1 MGDTAPRDG
10 GNYTAVVTP
19 AHEERRA
26 TVLEGPV
33 SRLGHSLLPAVLLAV
48 GMALLV
54 AIIGLIAVAAHDW
67 IEGRRDVR
75 AAQDVAA
82 TRRAPGGPS
91 PSISKAG
98 DELSWFSADDY
109 PRESLRRDE
118 QGTVTVRWTIGVDGR
133 VSECHAAQ
141 SSGFPRLDAVSCE
154 VLVKRARYY
163 PARNAQGQP
172 IASTRQRRITWRLPE
187 A

>member
-1 MGDTAPRDG
+1 MGDAEPDQPGDDVAAVKAG
-10 GNYTAVVTP
+10 GP
-19 AHEERRA
+19 DRRA
-26 TVLEGPV
+26 TVLEGPT
-33 SRLGHSLLPAVLLAV
+33 SRLGQTAVPA
-48 GMALLV
+48 ALLT
-54 AIIGLIAVAAHDW
+54 AAVALLGAIMVLAAIATHDW
-67 IEGRRDVR
+67 IERRRDLR

-82 TRRAPGGPS
+82 TGRAPRGPS

-109 PRESLRRDE
+109 PKESMRRDE

-141 SSGFPRLDAVSCE
+141 SSGFPRLDAVSCG

-163 PARNAQGQP
+163 PARDAQGRP
-172 IASTRQRRITWRLPE
+172 MVSTRERRITWRLPE
-187 A
+187 G